1 MISPEDGLRPYL
13 VELDRL
19 YEDASYSA
27 QSYFEAAKS
36 AEFWG
41 KAIVFI
47 PAVASAAASLLVALG
62 GDKQWGA
69 AGAVAGAIAA
79 TASFLGAGKQ
89 ASSYKDSGRRFTE
102 LRHKA
107 RMERTLAMKRP
118 NEMDVE
124 KQLRLLRKEY
134 GEVVSSSELIS
145 NRLFKRVQRRIDSG
159 VLSYKGSNED
169 KKGAQAT

>member
-1 MISPEDGLRPYL
+1 MTSPDDELRPYL
-13 VELDRL
+13 IELERL

-47 PAVASAAASLLVALG
+47 PAVVTAATSLLIALG

-69 AGAVAGAIAA
+69 VGAVAGAVAA
-79 TASFLGAGKQ
+79 TASFLGSGKQ
-89 ASSYKDSGRRFTE
+89 VSSYKDSGRRFTE

-107 RMERTLAMKRP
+107 RMERTLAIKKP
-118 NEMDVE
+118 SETDLE
-124 KQLRLLRKEY
+124 KQLRTLRKEY
-134 GEVVSSSELIS
+134 GEVVSSSELIP
-145 NRLFKRVQRRIDSG
+145 NRLFKRVQRRIGAG
-159 VLSYKGSNED
+159 VLSYEGSDEPA
-169 KKGAQAT
+169 KGA